1 VYRGIHKGKLVD
13 SHNSDKQTRHTR
25 ATLDAM
31 DKRSRVV
38 NVDFIEEPELEVADD
53 LDLGGDPYNSTGRH
67 VIIKSKLN
75 LED

>member
-1 VYRGIHKGKLVD
+1 MESK
-13 SHNSDKQTRHTR
+13 NSDKHSRPTL

-31 DKRSRVV
+31 DKRTRVV
-38 NVDFIEEPELEVADD
+38 NIDFDDEPELSVADD
-53 LDLGGDPYNSTGRH
+53 LDVGGDPYNSTGRH